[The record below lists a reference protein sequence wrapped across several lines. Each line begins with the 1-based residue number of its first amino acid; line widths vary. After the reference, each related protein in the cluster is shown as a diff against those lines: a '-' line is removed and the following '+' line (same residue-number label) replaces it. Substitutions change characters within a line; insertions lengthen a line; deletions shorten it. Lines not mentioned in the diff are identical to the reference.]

1 MRLES
6 MQDVLTNQLKDM
18 LSAENQLTKALP
30 KLAKAARSPQL
41 REALENHLEETER
54 QIERIEQAFES
65 LGKRAQAKHCHGME
79 GLIKEGEEAMEAEGE
94 DALVD
99 TEIIAAAQR
108 VEHYE
113 ISAYG
118 TVVEIARQMG
128 LHDVAQLLEESLEET
143 KTADLMLT
151 RVNEQ
156 EIQELAYATG
166 MAGVGAESSSM
177 GSGSSSSSA
186 RGSTSS
192 KSGGRSNGGRSN
204 GGKSGSTS
212 RSKSKS

>member
-30 KLAKAARSPQL
+30 KMAKAARSEKL
-41 REALENHLEETER
+41 REALESHLGETER
-54 QIERIEQAFES
+54 QIERLEQVFES
-65 LGKRAQAKHCHGME
+65 LGKRPQAKHCHGME
-79 GLIKEGEEAMEAEGE
+79 GLIKEGEEAIEAEGE

-128 LHDVAQLLEESLEET
+128 LHDIAQLLEESLEEE
-143 KTADLMLT
+143 KTADLTLT

-156 EIQELAYATG
+156 EIQELAYSLGTAE
-166 MAGVGAESSSM
+166 VGAGSSM
-177 GSGSSSSSA
+177 GSSSGSSSS
-186 RGSTSS
+186 GSR
-192 KSGGRSNGGRSN
+192 SGGRSSSNGGRSS
-204 GGKSGSTS
+204 GGKSGSSASS
-212 RSKSKS
+212 RGKSKS

>member
-30 KLAKAARSPQL
+30 KMAKAARSEKL
-41 REALENHLEETER
+41 RAALESHLGETER
-54 QIERIEQAFES
+54 QIERLEQVFES
-65 LGKRAQAKHCHGME
+65 LGKRPQAKHCHGME
-79 GLIKEGEEAMEAEGE
+79 GLIKEGEEAIEAEGE

-128 LHDVAQLLEESLEET
+128 LHDIAQQLEESLEEE
-143 KTADLMLT
+143 KTADLTLT

-156 EIQELAYATG
+156 EIQELAYSLGTAE
-166 MAGVGAESSSM
+166 VGAGSSM
-177 GSGSSSSSA
+177 SASSGSSSS
-186 RGSTSS
+186 GSR
-192 KSGGRSNGGRSN
+192 SGGRGSSNGGRSN
-204 GGKSGSTS
+204 GGKSASSSS
-212 RSKSKS
+212 RGKSKS